1 MDPELKEV
9 LICINENLKAIV
21 ENQNVMFF
29 KLKEIEEKI
38 GKQEQKNP
46 SDWQVFKQSTF
57 RREIGG
63 YFFVVDSAEQMEYYF
78 TCAGKQAN
86 GRF

>member
-46 SDWQVFKQSTF
+46 SD
-57 RREIGG
+57 
-63 YFFVVDSAEQMEYYF
+63 
-78 TCAGKQAN
+78 
-86 GRF
+86 